1 MILSYVGTNKALQ
14 DAYLSGEV
22 ALELNPQG
30 TIAERLRS
38 AGAGMPGFYT
48 RTGAGTNVET
58 GGIPQ
63 LWSKP
68 DAEGKQEVL
77 VPGNKKEARE
87 FDGKRYIFEPAI
99 HGDVAILRAWKVDK
113 AGNCVFRYTTQA
125 FATLVAKAAK
135 VTIVEAENIVEVGEI
150 SPMDVHLAGVY
161 VNRIVP
167 ATVEK
172 KIELVTLADENATD
186 AKDEPA
192 AVKSTAQLKREKI
205 AQRAAKELKDG
216 YYVNLGVGIPVL
228 AANYLPKGVNVWLQS
243 ENGILGMGR
252 YPTKAELDADV
263 INAGKETVTLVPG
276 ASTFDSSE
284 SFTMIRG
291 GHMNVSILGAMEVSA
306 NGDLANFM
314 IPGKLVKG
322 MGGAM
327 DLVSNPEATSIVVVT
342 DHTDKHGKPKIV
354 QECSLP
360 LTGKGVV
367 SRIITNL
374 AVFDVDKDA
383 GLTLIEVAKE
393 SSLEEVKAK
402 TGAPFKVAEPLGQF

>member
-14 DAYLSGEV
+14 DAYLSGDV

-48 RTGAGTNVET
+48 RTGAGTTVET

-63 LWSKP
+63 LWSKK
-68 DAEGKQEVL
+68 DKDGKQHVL
-77 VPGNKKEARE
+77 VEGNKKEARE

-99 HGDVAILRAWKVDK
+99 HGDFAILRAWKVDK

-125 FATLVAKAAK
+125 FATLAAKAAK
-135 VTIVEAENIVEVGEI
+135 VTIVEAENIVEIGEI
-150 SPMDVHLAGVY
+150 SPMEIHLAGVY

-172 KIELVTLADENATD
+172 KIEVVTLTEENAD
-186 AKDEPA
+186 QA
-192 AVKSTAQLKREKI
+192 AAEDVSSATKSEATLKREKI
-205 AQRAAKELKDG
+205 AKRAAKELKDG

-228 AANYLPKGVNVWLQS
+228 AANYLEPGVNVWLQS

-252 YPTKAELDADV
+252 YPTKEELDADV

-306 NGDLANFM
+306 NGDLANF
-314 IPGKLVKG
+314 
-322 MGGAM
+322 
-327 DLVSNPEATSIVVVT
+327 SE
-342 DHTDKHGKPKIV
+342 
-354 QECSLP
+354 
-360 LTGKGVV
+360 
-367 SRIITNL
+367 
-374 AVFDVDKDA
+374 
-383 GLTLIEVAKE
+383 
-393 SSLEEVKAK
+393 
-402 TGAPFKVAEPLGQF
+402 

>member
-14 DAYLSGEV
+14 DAYLSGNV

-48 RTGAGTNVET
+48 RTGAGTGVET

-63 LWSKP
+63 LWSKK
-68 DAEGKQEVL
+68 DGEGKQTVL

-125 FATLVAKAAK
+125 FATLAAKAAK
-135 VTIVEAENIVEVGEI
+135 VTIVEAENIVEIGEI
-150 SPMDVHLAGVY
+150 SPMEVHLAGVY

-167 ATVEK
+167 ATSEK
-172 KIELVTLADENATD
+172 KIELVTLTEETSGNAAED
-186 AKDEPA
+186 
-192 AVKSTAQLKREKI
+192 VSGSKSEAQIKREKI
-205 AQRAAKELKDG
+205 AMRAAHELKDG
-216 YYVNLGVGIPVL
+216 FYVNLGVGIPVL
-228 AANYLPKGVNVWLQS
+228 AANYLEPGVNVWLQS

-252 YPTKAELDADV
+252 YPTKAELDADI
-263 INAGKETVTLVPG
+263 INAAKETVTLVPG

-306 NGDLANFM
+306 SGDLANYS
-314 IPGKLVKG
+314 KY
-322 MGGAM
+322 
-327 DLVSNPEATSIVVVT
+327 
-342 DHTDKHGKPKIV
+342 
-354 QECSLP
+354 P
-360 LTGKGVV
+360 L
-367 SRIITNL
+367 
-374 AVFDVDKDA
+374 
-383 GLTLIEVAKE
+383 
-393 SSLEEVKAK
+393 SSE
-402 TGAPFKVAEPLGQF
+402 